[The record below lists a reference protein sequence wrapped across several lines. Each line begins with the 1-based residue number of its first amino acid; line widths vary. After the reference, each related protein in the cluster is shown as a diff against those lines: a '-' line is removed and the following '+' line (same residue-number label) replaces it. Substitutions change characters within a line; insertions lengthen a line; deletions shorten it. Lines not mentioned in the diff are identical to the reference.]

1 MKIKCEFMHD
11 IKQETSSDIEQGIM
25 SDSMRSHSRK
35 IKQTLFKNILRN

>member
-35 IKQTLFKNILRN
+35 INKQYLKTF